1 MRVIYF
7 DTSALVKRYAK
18 EKGSPVVNDLL
29 STGELITTSILTY
42 PEIKAAFAKKLRLR
56 EMTERSYRNSVKN
69 FQSDWGIPIFSII
82 GFTSEIA
89 YLAGVLVEKNVLRA
103 VDGVHLA
110 SAIIAKEHF
119 GLSFVFVSS
128 DGQLNKAAVAKG
140 LDVINPENI

>member
-7 DTSALVKRYAK
+7 DTSALVKRYAQ
-18 EKGSPVVNDLL
+18 EKGTQAVTGLL

-56 EMTERSYRNSVKN
+56 EITKKSYRKSIEN
-69 FQSDWGIPIFSII
+69 FEKDWGIPIYSVM

-89 YLAGVLVEKNVLRA
+89 YLAGALIERSGLKA

-110 SAIIAKEHF
+110 SGIMAKEHF

-128 DGQLNKAAVAKG
+128 DDQLNKAAVAEG